1 MTYLWVGGVD
11 FFFCFILIFNYFF
24 NFFSRLSNSSSFT
37 ELQFLNAAA
46 SRRAAVAAAGL
57 PPGGPQNGVSAPTPQ
72 RPEYHPAY
80 RIPSYMDLYSL
91 HNATSPQLHG
101 KFFFCFFLIFG
112 FRW

>member
-1 MTYLWVGGVD
+1 M
-11 FFFCFILIFNYFF
+11 CFY
-24 NFFSRLSNSSSFT
+24 RLSNSSSFT

-57 PPGGPQNGVSAPTPQ
+57 PSGGPNQSGVSAPTPQ

-101 KFFFCFFLIFG
+101 KFFFFFVCYSKHV
-112 FRW
+112 